1 MTVVELD
8 TSRTVRYIC
17 MRVFFGCL
25 VRGLKLIDDFGKELV
40 DLNWYT
46 GDQPGEWVT
55 KRVPDS
61 QQIIGIL
68 CKQNACMITSFEFV
82 LSPLAGHTLYQ
93 EGMLYEPPKDNEDYS
108 FDKEKVPDKIQR
120 SSKKG
125 LTSPF
130 ESEDELLHSDEEASF

>member
-1 MTVVELD
+1 
-8 TSRTVRYIC
+8 
-17 MRVFFGCL
+17 
-25 VRGLKLIDDFGKELV
+25 
-40 DLNWYT
+40 
-46 GDQPGEWVT
+46 
-55 KRVPDS
+55 
-61 QQIIGIL
+61 
-68 CKQNACMITSFEFV
+68 MITSFEFV

-108 FDKEKVPDKIQR
+108 FDKEKVPEKIQR